1 MNVVNPNNTTHTLT
15 LIPRYYVSGTVDLF
29 LYNGST
35 TEETTVSNL
44 YLIEDGYLTI
54 TFDFTFLDRDKYQ
67 YKLASDSEIVY
78 RGLIFATS
86 EDTENY
92 LTDNNTYTYYN
103 E

>member
-15 LIPRYYVSGTVDLF
+15 LVPRYYVSGTVDLF
-29 LYNGST
+29 LYNEST
-35 TEETTVSNL
+35 TEETNVSNL

-67 YKLASDSEIVY
+67 YKLVSDLEIVY